1 MKIKQRYLVLNNLRD
16 TIPEPVLQEI
26 KRSGLEVLGEIPHD
40 EASASLNLEGRPLT
54 ELVPGAAAL
63 SALESM
69 LGKALRKEERV

>member
-1 MKIKQRYLVLNNLRD
+1 
-16 TIPEPVLQEI
+16 
-26 KRSGLEVLGEIPHD
+26 LGEIPHD
-40 EASASLNLEGRPLT
+40 EAIASLNLEGRPLT